1 MFICR
6 NRVII
11 WWGPVTF
18 HLPQAF
24 FRSGSVL
31 LQDYTKLRI
40 IPLTRYQVTN
50 TAATINN
57 ETPHHC
63 QVQTIRL
70 KIPVYYYHYLCI
82 GRGKSKDNC
91 CGGQK
96 CNFKICFK
104 NVVTWLDVRFAD
116 YQTICLAIKH
126 SHSIIS
132 KGQHSNFNVHQ
143 TRLMIPS
150 MDPHTHNT
158 VLIPKFWSKHPKHN
172 S

>member
-57 ETPHHC
+57 GNTSSLSGSNYSTQDSSVLLSLPLYR
-63 QVQTIRL
+63 QRKKQ
-70 KIPVYYYHYLCI
+70 
-82 GRGKSKDNC
+82 
-91 CGGQK
+91 GQLLWRTK
-96 CNFKICFK
+96 KNAIFRFAFI

-150 MDPHTHNT
+150 MDPHTHT
-158 VLIPKFWSKHPKHN
+158 VQF
-172 S
+172 